1 MIAELAV
8 GRAVERR
15 ERARTEP
22 ARSVLEGRGAAV
34 PLPRRPSVTERRQRE
49 RRLLLGGLAL
59 SVAVHAVVILTVSV
73 PPLDWT
79 FRAESRAPEAIQL
92 AVLQAVE
99 LAPARPAPPLE
110 SAREEALPVVA
121 SVSPAS
127 TEPDIPAV
135 RTPAIPTLSV
145 EPVRSTITMES
156 QPAPV
161 AAALADD
168 SVERGRYEQEIAR
181 WVERQRNYPLAA
193 RQRRLEGTAI
203 VRIQVDGDGA
213 LLDARLVRD
222 TGHAVLDRA
231 ALDMIHRAA
240 PYPSVPRSLT
250 SAPVEVLVP
259 IQFTLS
265 R

>member
-8 GRAVERR
+8 GRAAEHRKRVRVEP
-15 ERARTEP
+15 T
-22 ARSVLEGRGAAV
+22 RSELEGRGAAV
-34 PLPRRPSVTERRQRE
+34 PRPRRPSVSERRGRE
-49 RRLLLGGLAL
+49 RRLLLGGLVL
-59 SVAVHAVVILTVSV
+59 SVAIHAAVILTVSV
-73 PPLDWT
+73 RPLDWT
-79 FRAESRAPEAIQL
+79 LRSESRTSEAIQL
-92 AVLQAVE
+92 PVLQAVE
-99 LAPARPAPPLE
+99 LAPAHPAPAPE
-110 SAREEALPVVA
+110 REQQEAIPVAA
-121 SVSPAS
+121 SP
-127 TEPDIPAV
+127 
-135 RTPAIPTLSV
+135 TPAPTEREIPMVAAAVPVLPV
-145 EPVRSTITMES
+145 EPVPSTVATDS
-156 QPAPV
+156 QPVQLTAAPME
-161 AAALADD
+161 D
-168 SVERGRYEQEIAR
+168 SAERGRYEQDVAH

-222 TGHAVLDRA
+222 TGHAMLDRA

-240 PYPSVPRSLT
+240 PYPRVPRSLS